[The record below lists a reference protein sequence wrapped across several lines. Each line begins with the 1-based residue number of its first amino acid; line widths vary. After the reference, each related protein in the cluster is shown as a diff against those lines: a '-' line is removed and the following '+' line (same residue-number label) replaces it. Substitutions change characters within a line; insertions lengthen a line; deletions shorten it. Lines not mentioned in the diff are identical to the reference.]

1 MSLSLKVERCNLI
14 YSKGLEI
21 SSKNLET
28 NFYSKGLETNFLK
41 RILKEYL
48 KKSCS
53 KNKFA
58 M

>member
-28 NFYSKGLETNFLK
+28 NFYFKGLETNF
-41 RILKEYL
+41 YS
-48 KKSCS
+48 KKV
-53 KNKFA
+53 
-58 M
+58 